1 MKVIDRKR
9 QSSRVLL
16 PLEQTSGAARY
27 YAKMTRD
34 IEADLGGR
42 RELSRIE
49 IELIKGFVG
58 SATRLE
64 YLNHQILLGDA
75 AEADVGNYAQLAST
89 ILRIGSR
96 LGLRR
101 RTKLVPGLHDSG
113 GLLDQLRGDDAV

>member
-1 MKVIDRKR
+1 
-9 QSSRVLL
+9 
-16 PLEQTSGAARY
+16 
-27 YAKMTRD
+27 
-34 IEADLGGR
+34 
-42 RELSRIE
+42 LSRIE